1 MAEDLATINR
11 LLAAATSA
19 VESEP
24 GRAVDAL
31 NALAKE
37 HITANTLVEKQI
49 GKRLKPLRKAKD
61 ASVSAAAKAVQ
72 AAWMKVVM
80 GEAENGK
87 PAVVAKATDAKDAKD
102 TDAGD
107 ATQAEGA
114 AAKAA
119 DAAPADSGAAQEDK
133 GTVAAKG
140 GEELIS
146 TGDDKRDRL
155 RTLLAGKLALADR
168 VAGDEWTPHGAAA
181 KIEEALHKLHGGD
194 VKALSTK
201 YRAIAV
207 NIGDPKNPDFRRKI
221 LSGKIPA
228 EAVPLLSSEDMA
240 NTRRY

>member
-1 MAEDLATINR
+1 M
-11 LLAAATSA
+11 
-19 VESEP
+19 
-24 GRAVDAL
+24 
-31 NALAKE
+31 
-37 HITANTLVEKQI
+37 
-49 GKRLKPLRKAKD
+49 
-61 ASVSAAAKAVQ
+61 SAAAKAVQ

-87 PAVVAKATDAKDAKD
+87 PAVVAKATDAKDAED

-114 AAKAA
+114 ATKAA

-140 GEELIS
+140 GEELIP

-221 LSGKIPA
+221 LRCAGATALVRVHADARARAPHVQSANALMHHVVMRSLAQSPAPLFPQWQNPRRGCAAIEQRGHGK
-228 EAVPLLSSEDMA
+228 
-240 NTRRY
+240 